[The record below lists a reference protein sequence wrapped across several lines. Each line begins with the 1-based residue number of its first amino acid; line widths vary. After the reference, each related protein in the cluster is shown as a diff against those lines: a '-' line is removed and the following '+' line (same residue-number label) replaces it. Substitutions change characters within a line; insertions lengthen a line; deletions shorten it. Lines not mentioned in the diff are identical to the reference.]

1 MSDTLFFMK
10 KKAVR
15 NTIEMNRPIVVFT
28 SDSYTPFARSPGVG
42 AFRVS
47 MTWKDE
53 IMPVTV
59 PSRPSSGPMF
69 PTSDR

>member
-1 MSDTLFFMK
+1 
-10 KKAVR
+10 
-15 NTIEMNRPIVVFT
+15 VFT

-42 AFRVS
+42 AFRFS